1 MNKNLITWVLLAI
14 ASFFLF
20 MSGTKSQ
27 PNVVDQNEISIIT
40 DRTAYSRGQIV
51 KITIKNNTNEAIA
64 IKNDCPQEPLDVY
77 FYKNNEWEKKEAL
90 SKIDCKENNMEGDW
104 NIDPQKKLNI
114 DYNFWNHELF
124 DQLGRYQIRLTTSLN
139 GEEKNIIS
147 NEFTLEKE
155 GFLKALWTEAF
166 YRPIYNTLIFFV
178 KYIPANSLGGA
189 IILLTLL
196 IRTVLLLP
204 SHKAMHAQKKM
215 QAIQPKLEEL
225 KQKHKDNRERLA
237 QETMALWREHK
248 VSPFGSCLPILIQ
261 FPVMIALFYVVQS
274 GLNPDNAYLLYTPLQ
289 DFSLTAIQTKF
300 LGILDLQKINIWV
313 LPWLVGGLQFFQM
326 KLALALQPNKKEKE
340 KPQKKKDEA
349 MPDMA
354 QVNKSMV
361 YIMPLLITLFT
372 ASVPAGVGL
381 YWGISTLFSI
391 GQQVVINR
399 QFMKVQ
405 S

>member
-27 PNVVDQNEISIIT
+27 PNVADQNEISIIT
-40 DRTAYSRGQIV
+40 DRTAYTRGQIV

-77 FYKNNEWEKKEAL
+77 FYENNEWGKREAL

-139 GEEKNIIS
+139 NEEKTIIS

-178 KYIPANSLGGA
+178 KYLPANSLGGA

-196 IRTVLLLP
+196 IRTILLLP

-289 DFSLTAIQTKF
+289 NFSLETIQTKF
-300 LGILDLQKINIWV
+300 LGILDLQKVNIWV

-326 KLALALQPNKKEKE
+326 KLSLALRPNKKEKE
-340 KPQKKKDEA
+340 KPQKKKDES

-361 YIMPLLITLFT
+361 YVMPLLITLFT

-399 QFMKVQ
+399 QFTKIH